1 MRRRHGPC
9 DAWSDL
15 RTGTLIEKRPTMK
28 KLMILL
34 VFGTLLVG
42 ASGCH
47 VCECW
52 NYAWN
57 SRFHPELV
65 APRQQAVT
73 VVDPCDGPMV
83 VEPSGGGCG
92 CGVQSVTPGPVPI
105 R

>member
-1 MRRRHGPC
+1 
-9 DAWSDL
+9 
-15 RTGTLIEKRPTMK
+15 MK

-57 SRFHPELV
+57 SRFHPERV
-65 APRQQAVT
+65 APRQQAQAVT

-83 VEPSGGGCG
+83 VEPSSGGGCG